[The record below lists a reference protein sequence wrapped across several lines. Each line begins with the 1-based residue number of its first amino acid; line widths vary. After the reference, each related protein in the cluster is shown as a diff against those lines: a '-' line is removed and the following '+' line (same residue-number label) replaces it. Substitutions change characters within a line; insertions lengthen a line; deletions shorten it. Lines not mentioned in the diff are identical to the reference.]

1 MEFSLYDYDE
11 FIKKK
16 CGRMSLLNQAKTG
29 YKTKGQFE
37 EAYNDLYTN
46 PKIQREFGVE
56 ELAYLPSTSKGVLN
70 HLMTDHA
77 VSEGEAKFTAS
88 FEPEI
93 EGGVFVR
100 DHPLFNKDGQFD
112 PPLSDATGGED
123 WIQKYR
129 ELQERRQ
136 AEQRVLVEQAA
147 QEEARRIAEQT
158 TQRELD
164 EYYSKRIDM
173 SGLGSARKEA
183 RERQGF
189 KYSYTDFVKLPS
201 REAKVEHLVERFFG
215 GDASAFV
222 DWQISERQAR
232 EEGLRPGRFELPE
245 ARRDLQGEFAA
256 EAAEAFVPQPPE
268 EPPEEPASPRVGIR
282 QFFQQEAE

>member
-11 FIKKK
+11 FIKKH

-46 PKIQREFGVE
+46 PKVQREFGVE
-56 ELAYLPSTSKGVLN
+56 ELAYLPSSSQGILN

-77 VSEGEAKFTAS
+77 ISEGEARFTAS
-88 FEPEI
+88 FEPKI

-100 DHPLFNKDGQFD
+100 NHPLFDEDGKFK
-112 PPLSDATGGED
+112 PPVSDATGGED
-123 WIQKYR
+123 WLEKYR

-136 AEQRVLVEQAA
+136 AEQRVLVEQAT

-173 SGLGSARKEA
+173 SGLGSARKAA

-189 KYSYTDFVKLPS
+189 KYSYTDFVNLPN

-222 DWQISERQAR
+222 DWQNSERLAR
-232 EEGLRPGRFELPE
+232 EEGERPGRFQLPE
-245 ARRDLQGEFAA
+245 ARRDLEGEFAA
-256 EAAEAFVPQPPE
+256 QAQAPQPPQGA
-268 EPPEEPASPRVGIR
+268 PPEEPASPRVGIR
-282 QFFQQEAE
+282 QFFQQQAE

>member
-11 FIKKK
+11 FIKKH

-29 YKTKGQFE
+29 YKSKGQFE

-46 PKIQREFGVE
+46 PKVQRDFGVE
-56 ELAYLPSTSKGVLN
+56 ELAYLPSSSQGILN

-77 VSEGEAKFTAS
+77 VSEGEARFTAS
-88 FEPEI
+88 FEPKI

-100 DHPLFNKDGQFD
+100 NHPLFDADGKFQ
-112 PPLSDATGGED
+112 PPVSDATGD
-123 WIQKYR
+123 DLMDKYR
-129 ELQERRQ
+129 DLQQRRQ
-136 AEQRVLVEQAA
+136 AEQRILVEQAT

-189 KYSYTDFVKLPS
+189 KYSYTGFVGLPS
-201 REAKVEHLVERFFG
+201 RETKVEHIVERFFG
-215 GDASAFV
+215 GDASAFI
-222 DWQISERQAR
+222 DWQTNERMERDEGRR
-232 EEGLRPGRFELPE
+232 EGRFQLPE
-245 ARRDLQGEFAA
+245 ARRDLEGDFNVAA
-256 EAAEAFVPQPPE
+256 GDPNVAEGSGQNDDDEPE
-268 EPPEEPASPRVGIR
+268 PTE
-282 QFFQQEAE
+282 